1 MASSNFR
8 SSSSALKSFRC
19 FDIVFTCKCCLSDV
33 NHITNEE
40 TIISSSWPCLSRC
53 VIFYYETKIS
63 CSLRFVILRCT
74 NDVCPKYFKIRFFS
88 KTFLK
93 EETKIRK
100 NFSLDE
106 RFWYSSLCTC
116 DSATKM
122 KNNNSTTII
131 TFRV

>member
-19 FDIVFTCKCCLSDV
+19 FDIVFTCKCFLSDV

-88 KTFLK
+88 KTFSK
-93 EETKIRK
+93 EETKIKKIFPWTNVSGTRAYVRVILQQK
-100 NFSLDE
+100 
-106 RFWYSSLCTC
+106 W
-116 DSATKM
+116 K
-122 KNNNSTTII
+122 TTILPLL
-131 TFRV
+131 